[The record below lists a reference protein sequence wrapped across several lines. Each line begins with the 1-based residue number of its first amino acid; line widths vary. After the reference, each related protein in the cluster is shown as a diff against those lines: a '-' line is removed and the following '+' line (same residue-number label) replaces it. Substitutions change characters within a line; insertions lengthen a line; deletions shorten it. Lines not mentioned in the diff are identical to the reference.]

1 MEEKW
6 FQREQVAVKFRRYRK
21 KKIEGRI
28 LKCQKQLERNESDY
42 NRGSNAPRVRA
53 VG

>member
-1 MEEKW
+1 MQSNLEGIE
-6 FQREQVAVKFRRYRK
+6 K

-42 NRGSNAPRVRA
+42 NRGSNALRVRA